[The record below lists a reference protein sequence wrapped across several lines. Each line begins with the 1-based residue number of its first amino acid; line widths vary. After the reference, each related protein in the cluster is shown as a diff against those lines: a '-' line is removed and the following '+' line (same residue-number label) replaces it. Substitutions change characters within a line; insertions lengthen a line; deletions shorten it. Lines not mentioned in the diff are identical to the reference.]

1 MNDSSRAPG
10 QVVGQ
15 YILDSL
21 LGVGGMAEVWLA
33 RHRSLETP
41 VAVKFLNSRYA
52 GHLEVEARFLE
63 EGKLQARLTTLNTR
77 SANILPVLD
86 YLVEDGRSY
95 LIMRYIDGI
104 GLDKRIQDARG
115 PLPIKETR
123 AIARDVLG
131 ALGFAHSQNVI
142 HRDVKPSNVLL
153 EDGKHAFLMD
163 FGIAVARNSANER
176 RLTQYGAVLG
186 TYQYMSP
193 EQMRSSREVTPA
205 SDIYSFG
212 CMLYEMLTGKA
223 VFDPENQAT
232 DHELRLMHDT
242 QVPLSPRTFHPDTP
256 PELEWVTMRCLA
268 KLPEDRF
275 PSCEAVLEAL
285 DGGMQRQSTVI
296 EPRSPGSHRLV
307 TVVEQYNPVHPE
319 DIRTG
324 SSGRMAAQQFSERM
338 TLPPGWPS
346 LAPVGPE
353 THRPAPEMPSVP
365 RVLASPESQKAKSK
379 KYMIVGASLTGILV
393 LAGGIAIWEHADRNP
408 SVAPKPHST
417 LSQVA
422 APVFDPPSGSLK
434 KTQRISITDSTP
446 GTTIYYTMDGSQPT
460 TASQRYIAPVPVAP
474 GTSLQAIAIENGYG
488 NSPVSSADYAAA
500 KDLGSNQTGPNGS
513 TTKPLAL
520 TLAPVFSPVGG
531 RYGAAQT
538 VTLSPSTPG
547 SRIKYQT
554 DSGSGAGPMRPYAGP
569 ISVTS
574 SERITAIAQVS
585 GAKDSQPVSESYV
598 IGAALGTMRWMG
610 SVTQNQT
617 ITFYPNGQVSVGKV
631 QGLAYPAA
639 PVRIEVSPATLYTIV
654 RQPTAA
660 NGWRLV
666 LRANYG
672 GDAIVTIRWTTA
684 G

>member
-10 QVVGQ
+10 QAVGQ

-33 RHRSLETP
+33 RHRNLETP
-41 VAVKFLNSRYA
+41 VAIKFLNSRYA
-52 GHLEVEARFLE
+52 GHPEVEARFLE

-86 YLVEDGRSY
+86 YLVENGHSY
-95 LIMRYIDGI
+95 LIMRYIDGM

-115 PLPIKETR
+115 PLPIRETR

-153 EDGKHAFLMD
+153 EDGKRAFLMD

-176 RLTQYGAVLG
+176 RLTQYGDVLG
-186 TYQYMSP
+186 TILYMSP
-193 EQMRSSREVTPA
+193 EQMRNSREVTPA

-212 CMLYEMLTGKA
+212 CMLYEMLTGEV
-223 VFDPENQAT
+223 VFDPENRASNL
-232 DHELRLMHDT
+232 ELRQMIYNQLP
-242 QVPLSPRTFHPDTP
+242 QSPRVFRPDTP

-285 DGGMQRQSTVI
+285 DSPMQQQSTVI
-296 EPRSPGSHRLV
+296 EPRSTGAHRLG
-307 TVVEQYNPVHPE
+307 TVVEQDNPVHPE
-319 DIRTG
+319 DRGTG
-324 SSGRMAAQQFSERM
+324 SSGTIATQRFPEKVTGPA
-338 TLPPGWPS
+338 GWPS
-346 LAPVGPE
+346 LAPVVSE
-353 THRPAPEMPSVP
+353 THDATPEVPPAP
-365 RVLASPESQKAKSK
+365 RVALSPEPKKVKSK
-379 KYMIVGASLTGILV
+379 TYTMVGASLAGVLV
-393 LAGGIAIWEHADRNP
+393 LAGGIAIWKHADRNSP
-408 SVAPKPHST
+408 VAQKLP
-417 LSQVA
+417 QVA
-422 APVFDPPSGSLK
+422 APVFDPPSGFLK
-434 KTQRISITDSTP
+434 KTQRISITDSTS
-446 GTTIYYTMDGSQPT
+446 GATIYYTTDGSQPT
-460 TASQRYIAPVPVAP
+460 TSSQRYIAPVPVAP

-500 KDLGSNQTGPNGS
+500 TDPGSNLARQHSPAI
-513 TTKPLAL
+513 KPPAL
-520 TLAPVFSPVGG
+520 TGAPVFSPVGG
-531 RYGAAQT
+531 RYGAAQN

-547 SRIKYQT
+547 SKIEYQM
-554 DSGSGAGPMRPYAGP
+554 DSGSGAGPMRPYTGP

-574 SERITAIAQVS
+574 SEKIIAIAHVS
-585 GAKDSQPVSESYV
+585 GAKDSQPISENYI
-598 IGAALGTMRWMG
+598 IGAALGAMRWMG

-617 ITFYPNGQVSVGKV
+617 ITFYPNGQVSLGKV

-639 PVRIEVSPATLYTIV
+639 PVKIEVSPATLYTIV
-654 RQPTAA
+654 QQPTAA